1 VLGSGELKNVFS
13 AVGELLEAQEE
24 RVGIVV
30 VGGASLNLRGVV
42 ERTTGDVDVIAT
54 LHSPEGESDVVRAPP
69 DPMPEPLANAVRTVA
84 RDFGLPSDWMNTD
97 IGAQWELSPP
107 PHLEEDLTWR
117 EYGGLRVGLAGRRTL
132 IALKLFAAVD
142 QGPESVHYQDLV
154 ALEPTDEEWEEAA
167 EWVGAQDVSPVFANM
182 INQVIRHVQQDAR

>member
-1 VLGSGELKNVFS
+1 
-13 AVGELLEAQEE
+13 
-24 RVGIVV
+24 
-30 VGGASLNLRGVV
+30 
-42 ERTTGDVDVIAT
+42 
-54 LHSPEGESDVVRAPP
+54 
-69 DPMPEPLANAVRTVA
+69 
-84 RDFGLPSDWMNTD
+84 
-97 IGAQWELSPP
+97 
-107 PHLEEDLTWR
+107 LEEDLTWR